1 MKSYKPVKTKQE
13 FIQLCM
19 NTNMPQ
25 NILDTFD
32 GMDLIIFMNEYERVV
47 NTTRLTNVKTYSY
60 RLSAPR
66 CYNYL
71 IGYFVDIHKVVLKI
85 NRNWLKAEKEEDWWK
100 ERIEKIM
107 LTVAQWVKRILYMNE
122 YEKREERLSAMRAE
136 LDKRG
141 IQYIDSEEYQ
151 AEWRRKLKYG
161 D

>member
-1 MKSYKPVKTKQE
+1 M
-13 FIQLCM
+13 
-19 NTNMPQ
+19 
-25 NILDTFD
+25 
-32 GMDLIIFMNEYERVV
+32 
-47 NTTRLTNVKTYSY
+47 
-60 RLSAPR
+60 
-66 CYNYL
+66 
-71 IGYFVDIHKVVLKI
+71 LKI
-85 NRNWLKAEKEEDWWK
+85 NRNWLNAEKEEDWWK

-151 AEWRRKLKYG
+151 AEWQRKLKYG